1 MRLSIYHF
9 PNLPRSY
16 AVLQF
21 EGEEVGKVVKA
32 LAGLGGASEAG
43 ELISKALSCRVRSVS
58 LASGELIY
66 RGMPLKMVYLRFELE
81 DDREY
86 VLEVYEESA
95 MINSNTDA
103 MEALRDIKALM
114 KTVYPSLRERGPT
127 MLAF

>member
-9 PNLPRSY
+9 PDLPRSY

-21 EGEEVGKVVKA
+21 EGDEVGKVVEA
-32 LAGLGGASEAG
+32 LASLGGASVLG
-43 ELISKALSCRVRSVS
+43 DLIGKVFSCSVRSVS

-66 RGMPLKMVYLRFELE
+66 RGRPLKMVYLRFELE

-103 MEALRDIKALM
+103 MEALKDIKALM
-114 KTVYPSLRERGPT
+114 KAVYPDLRERGPT